1 MKRGLIL
8 AGAALL
14 AAGCAA
20 VAQEPVL
27 PEPASAEP
35 ASAEPA
41 SAEPATAAGAS
52 VSYAA
57 DIVPLLESQCATCH
71 LTGEEAGGMALV
83 GDMAIASLVGQ
94 PAEEA
99 PGLMRV
105 VAGDPDRSY
114 LVMKLEGTHIANGGA
129 GAQMPFGAPPLTA
142 AEIATVRAW
151 IAQGARP

>member
-1 MKRGLIL
+1 MTRGRLIL
-8 AGAALL
+8 AGVALL

-20 VAQEPVL
+20 VAQAPAL

-41 SAEPATAAGAS
+41 MAAGAS
-52 VSYAA
+52 VSYAV

-94 PAEEA
+94 PADEA

-105 VAGDPDRSY
+105 MAGDPDRSY

>member
-1 MKRGLIL
+1 MMRGGLIL

-20 VAQEPVL
+20 VAQA
-27 PEPASAEP
+27 PAAHDP
-35 ASAEPA
+35 APA
-41 SAEPATAAGAS
+41 AAPNVS
-52 VSYAA
+52 PNVSYAA
-57 DIVPLLESQCATCH
+57 DIVPLLEGQCATCH

-105 VAGDPDRSY
+105 AAGDPDRSY

-129 GAQMPFGAPPLTA
+129 GAQMPFGAPPLSA

>member
-1 MKRGLIL
+1 MRSGLIL

-20 VAQEPVL
+20 VAQA
-27 PEPASAEP
+27 PAAHDPAPAAAPDVSAN
-35 ASAEPA
+35 
-41 SAEPATAAGAS
+41 

-129 GAQMPFGAPPLTA
+129 GAQMPFGAPPLSA